1 MRHDAIAAMPY
12 APPAGKAGEVEA
24 RPVAG
29 LRAQAPQAVFS
40 RVQRPDFHQLIMV
53 TSGHGRHMVDF
64 AVQELRPGTVLW
76 VRPGQVQQ
84 WGRLA
89 AFDGHVLLFPA
100 GLVAPDVD
108 RLVSAESPHGPALW
122 HLDPAQR
129 AELEPLMRQLEELS
143 PRADLAPE
151 LRAATLRHLLGVL
164 LLRLAAV
171 GDETPPGGSM
181 PEAFLA
187 FRDLVEQRHRSW
199 HDVGDY
205 ARELGWSPRTLARA
219 TARARGMTPKQIID
233 ERLVL
238 EARRLLAHSAR
249 PVHRVGAAL
258 GFEDAS
264 NFTAWFRQRTGAIP
278 SRFRADQ
285 RVVQGQDGLCGE

>member
-24 RPVAG
+24 RTVAG
-29 LRAQAPQAVFS
+29 LRAQASQAVFS
-40 RVQRPDFHQLIMV
+40 RVQRPDFHQLVMV
-53 TSGHGRHMVDF
+53 TSGVGRHMVDF
-64 AVQELRPGTVLW
+64 AAHELHPGTVLW

-84 WGRLA
+84 WGTLS

-100 GLVAPDVD
+100 GLVTPDVD
-108 RLVSAESPHGPALW
+108 RLVGAESPHGPTLW
-122 HLDPAQR
+122 RLDPAR
-129 AELEPLMRQLEELS
+129 CAELEPLMTRLEELS

-151 LRAATLRHLLGVL
+151 LRAATLRHLLGVVL
-164 LLRLAAV
+164 LQLAAV
-171 GDETPPGGSM
+171 VDDAPPEGAV

-249 PVHRVGAAL
+249 PVHRIGAAL
-258 GFEDAS
+258 GFDDAS
-264 NFTAWFRQRTGAIP
+264 NFTAWFRQRTGVLP

-285 RVVQGQDGLCGE
+285 RVV